1 MKREAVRNSFR
12 DRQHALEFDL
22 RATRSDI
29 RARLSSLLIEALELK
44 GRERVLDLATG
55 TGRFAQPVCRQL
67 KEGKVVGVDEA
78 LAMLGLA
85 REKAQSEPLPSY
97 LQTAGVAQALPFRD
111 STFDCGFVAFSLHHF
126 GRPSVMMEE
135 VHRVLRTGG
144 KFVVLDPVVHKVRDP
159 VDQSLIDFINTVF
172 RRSHGKDFQFYCS
185 EEIRELF
192 TRGKFQITQA
202 DLYSA
207 SFDQVGMDGIPT
219 GRHWLEIA
227 EGLDGKSGAMRERFK
242 ESYFQYQK
250 RGDGFH
256 VKGSF
261 NYAIM
266 CGESS

>member
-126 GRPSVMMEE
+126 SRPSVMMEE
-135 VHRVLRTGG
+135 VRRV
-144 KFVVLDPVVHKVRDP
+144 
-159 VDQSLIDFINTVF
+159 
-172 RRSHGKDFQFYCS
+172 
-185 EEIRELF
+185 IR
-192 TRGKFQITQA
+192 A
-202 DLYSA
+202 
-207 SFDQVGMDGIPT
+207 V
-219 GRHWLEIA
+219 
-227 EGLDGKSGAMRERFK
+227 
-242 ESYFQYQK
+242 
-250 RGDGFH
+250 
-256 VKGSF
+256 
-261 NYAIM
+261 
-266 CGESS
+266 